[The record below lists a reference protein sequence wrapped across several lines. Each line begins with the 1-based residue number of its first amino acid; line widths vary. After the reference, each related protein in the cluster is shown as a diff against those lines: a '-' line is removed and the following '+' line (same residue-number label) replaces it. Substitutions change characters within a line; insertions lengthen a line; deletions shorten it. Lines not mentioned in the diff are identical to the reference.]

1 MTDLLE
7 WFVQKLDI
15 KKSELLLCDSVRLH
29 KYLIHFGHVPL
40 SAMYN
45 ARPWIAR
52 TLIFQAQN
60 KKKIFFRIYFNY
72 FISIS
77 HLKRQQINFGEKKS
91 FDP

>member
-1 MTDLLE
+1 
-7 WFVQKLDI
+7 
-15 KKSELLLCDSVRLH
+15 
-29 KYLIHFGHVPL
+29 
-40 SAMYN
+40 MYN